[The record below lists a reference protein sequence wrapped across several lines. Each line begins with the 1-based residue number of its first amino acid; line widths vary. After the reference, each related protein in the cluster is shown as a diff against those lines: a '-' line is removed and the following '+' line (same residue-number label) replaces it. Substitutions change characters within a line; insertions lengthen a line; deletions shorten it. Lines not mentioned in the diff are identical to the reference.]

1 MKSRSIAELVE
12 HVFYNPDSYKFFGQ
26 FAVHVD
32 QILPMIHFTDK
43 TVTMEELV
51 NYLKVSPLYVSLDS
65 HETGYWGRVLG
76 NEYQT
81 MYVLDD
87 HYRCIALKMRKADD
101 DYFASDGDMVFGQLE
116 ISAFFNERE
125 ALEKVLINTE
135 KSIGNL
141 IRLQQDALKQ
151 LGNLAEVK
159 LHHDMA

>member
-12 HVFYNPDSYKFFGQ
+12 HVFYNPDSYRFFGQ

-51 NYLKVSPLYVSLDS
+51 NYLKVSPLYVSFDGK
-65 HETGYWGRVLG
+65 EKGYWGKVLG

-81 MYVLDD
+81 MYVIDD
-87 HYRCIALKMRKADD
+87 TYSCIALKMRKADD

-125 ALEKVLINTE
+125 ALEKVLINTQ
-135 KSIGNL
+135 KSIESL
-141 IRLQQDALKQ
+141 VRWQQKALKQ
-151 LGNLAEVK
+151 LSNLAEVQ
-159 LHHDMA
+159 L